1 MSTVCCP
8 HCGANKR
15 RVCELE
21 SFSED
26 ENGEHF
32 DWKYPRVLAH
42 VVDDW
47 DYQANARLIAA
58 APELLEALQGL
69 ANALE
74 ATPGPRGVMELVPS
88 QLENARAVIR
98 KARGE

>member
-1 MSTVCCP
+1 M
-8 HCGANKR
+8 ANYTPGPWR
-15 RVCELE
+15 AD
-21 SFSED
+21 SEMIQCQGKWQD

-47 DYQANARLIAA
+47 DYRANARLIAA